1 MPEDG
6 RPAPVVTT
14 EAAALGGSTALGSA
28 RGGPETTGTTGPS
41 APDAALVEGLAA
53 AAAGAAAATGRRL
66 VVLVDGRSGTGK
78 TTLGDALAARLG
90 AGVVHLDDVYPGWDG
105 LRAAS
110 DAVVSDV
117 LGPPSGYRRWDWER
131 SEPTSWVSIE
141 PDAPLVVEGCGAVSR
156 ASAPLATLRVW
167 LEADDE
173 VRRDRAIG
181 RDGEVFAREWERW
194 AAQERAFIAAEEPR
208 ALADVVVRT

>member
-1 MPEDG
+1 M
-6 RPAPVVTT
+6 
-14 EAAALGGSTALGSA
+14 LF
-28 RGGPETTGTTGPS
+28 
-41 APDAALVEGLAA
+41 
-53 AAAGAAAATGRRL
+53 
-66 VVLVDGRSGTGK
+66 RS
-78 TTLGDALAARLG
+78 
-90 AGVVHLDDVYPGWDG
+90 
-105 LRAAS
+105 
-110 DAVVSDV
+110 
-117 LGPPSGYRRWDWER
+117 
-131 SEPTSWVSIE
+131 PTSWVSIE

-194 AAQERAFIAAEEPR
+194 AAQERAFIAAEAPR